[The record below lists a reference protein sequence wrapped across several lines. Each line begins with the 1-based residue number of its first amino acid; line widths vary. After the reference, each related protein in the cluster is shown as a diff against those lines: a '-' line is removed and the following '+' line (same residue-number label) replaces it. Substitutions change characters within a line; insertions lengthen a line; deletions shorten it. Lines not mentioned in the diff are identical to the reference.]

1 MEGNLAK
8 DTFGGRLTPDF
19 VAEKLGHSNFHD
31 VRELDLPN
39 CSIRIVDLGIGDTFL
54 NLRRW
59 ADDGRRFMFIYCQK
73 ITFKFVNTVLL
84 LYCKY
89 IIHSV
94 KIKIKTFFFGSGK

>member
-59 ADDGRRFMFIYCQK
+59 ADNSCRFIYCQK
-73 ITFKFVNTVLL
+73 LTFNFINTVLL
-84 LYCKY
+84 LCCKY
-89 IIHSV
+89 ILHSV
-94 KIKIKTFFFGSGK
+94 KNNIRTIFLEAVNNK

>member
-59 ADDGRRFMFIYCQK
+59 ADYSLRLMFKYFQK
-73 ITFKFVNTVLL
+73 ITFYFVNIV
-84 LYCKY
+84 
-89 IIHSV
+89 IILQVHV
-94 KIKIKTFFFGSGK
+94 YDTFS